1 MDQVSTSAGF
11 LDVKMRTLVVS
22 HPVGAVLAL
31 AGPGSLACTVSTCS
45 PAVLQTTRDTQ
56 HCLQVRIDPTLLQ
69 EAELYWTRDGQ
80 GTARDRTDTAS
91 VGESLYRLQHNLSEV
106 TRQDAGRY
114 SCHVIT
120 SYDSVRS
127 RPAQLKV
134 RSASRILGQPQTQ
147 TVMEGDTAQF
157 R

>member
-1 MDQVSTSAGF
+1 
-11 LDVKMRTLVVS
+11 MRSLIVD
-22 HPVGAVLAL
+22 HPAPAVLAL
-31 AGPGSLACTVSTCS
+31 GVPASLTCTVRLDPSLAG
-45 PAVLQTTRDTQ
+45 
-56 HCLQVRIDPTLLQ
+56 
-69 EAELYWTRDGQ
+69 EAELYWLKDGR
-80 GTARDRTDTAS
+80 GTVRERTSMAS
-91 VGESLYRLQHNLSEV
+91 VGESLFSVKYSLERVSQE
-106 TRQDAGRY
+106 DAGRY

-127 RPAQLKV
+127 RPALVRV